1 MILALLIACSNN
13 PSNSPTTAE
22 LEIEYSCT
30 DYDHIPSCYEL
41 GKSEDYS
48 SALLGLHSACYK
60 DYKDSCRL
68 LYEFR
73 EAHYDR
79 TPLESSRRSEEL
91 DSFYAAVRSCTVS
104 SDREMCSAALSF
116 HEKHPDQAKNV
127 ERERPRLLAALR
139 GEPIPPH
146 PPSQPLPPAKVTPD
160 FSE

>member
-13 PSNSPTTAE
+13 PSYSPTDAE
-22 LEIEYSCT
+22 LQLR
-30 DYDHIPSCYEL
+30 YDCGTNDIPSCYEL
-41 GKSEDYS
+41 RKSEDYH
-48 SALLGLHSACYK
+48 SALRGLRSACYK

-68 LYEFR
+68 LHEFI

-79 TPLESSRRSEEL
+79 TPREPDRRVAEG
-91 DSFYAAVRSCTVS
+91 DSFSAAVRSCTVS
-104 SDREMCSAALSF
+104 GDQEMCVAALSF
-116 HEKHPDQAKNV
+116 HEKHPDRAKNV

-139 GEPIPPH
+139 GEPIPPY